1 MPLARRPAL
10 AASIAPLPATPRG
23 LETELVLRVPSDV
36 NRVGEAVDIVAD
48 EVESHFADPRT
59 VRFNLRVALGE
70 ALANAILYGTRSDP
84 SKQVAVRVR
93 FGRTAI
99 EMEVNDDGEGFDPAV
114 VPDPTTPEH
123 ISATSGRGIF
133 LIRKLVDEV
142 HFNEKGN
149 TICMTLRRA

>member
-1 MPLARRPAL
+1 MPPAPRQAL
-10 AASIAPLPATPRG
+10 AASVAPLPAAPRG
-23 LETELVLRVPSDV
+23 LETELMLHVPSDV
-36 NRVGEAVDIVAD
+36 DRVGEAVDIVASQ
-48 EVESHFADPRT
+48 VEGHFADPRV

-84 SKQVAVRVR
+84 TKLVAVRVR

-99 EMEVNDDGEGFDPAV
+99 EMEVNDDGEGFDHTAI
-114 VPDPTTPEH
+114 PDPTTPENLD
-123 ISATSGRGIF
+123 SCRGRGIF

>member
-1 MPLARRPAL
+1 MPPARRPAL
-10 AASIAPLPATPRG
+10 AASIVPLPAAPRG
-23 LETELVLRVPSDV
+23 LESELILRVPSDV
-36 NRVGEAVDIVAD
+36 DRVGEAVDIVA
-48 EVESHFADPRT
+48 EKVEPHFEDPRT

-93 FGRTAI
+93 YGRTAI
-99 EMEVNDDGEGFDPAV
+99 EMEVNDDGEGFNPGT
-114 VPDPTTPEH
+114 VPDPTAPEH
-123 ISATSGRGIF
+123 IDASSGRGIF

-149 TICMTLRRA
+149 TICMTLRRV

>member
-1 MPLARRPAL
+1 MPPARRPAL
-10 AASIAPLPATPRG
+10 AATIAPLPAAPRG

-36 NRVGEAVDIVAD
+36 NRVGEAVDIVA
-48 EVESHFADPRT
+48 EKVETHFADPRT

-84 SKQVAVRVR
+84 SRLVAVRVR

-99 EMEVNDDGEGFDPAV
+99 EMEVNDDGEGFDPGT
-114 VPDPTTPEH
+114 VPDPTTPAH
-123 ISATSGRGIF
+123 ISKASGRGIF

-142 HFNEKGN
+142 YFNEKGN

>member
-1 MPLARRPAL
+1 MPPARRPAL
-10 AASIAPLPATPRG
+10 AASIAPLPAAPRG
-23 LETELVLRVPSDV
+23 LETELVLCVPSDV
-36 NRVGEAVDIVAD
+36 DRVGEAVDIVATH
-48 EVESHFADPRT
+48 VESHFADPRA

-99 EMEVNDDGEGFDPAV
+99 EMEVNDDGEGFDPGT
-114 VPDPTTPEH
+114 VPDPTTPDH
-123 ISATSGRGIF
+123 LSATSGRGIF
-133 LIRKLVDEV
+133 LIRTLVDEV

>member
-1 MPLARRPAL
+1 MPTGRPAL
-10 AASIAPLPATPRG
+10 AASIAPLPAAPRG
-23 LETELVLRVPSDV
+23 LETELMLHVPSDV
-36 NRVGEAVDIVAD
+36 NRVGEAVDFVA
-48 EVESHFADPRT
+48 ERVEPYFDDPRI

-84 SKQVAVRVR
+84 SKLVGVRVR
-93 FGRTAI
+93 FGHTSI
-99 EMEVNDDGEGFDPAV
+99 EMEVNDDGEGFDPAIL
-114 VPDPTTPEH
+114 PDPTAPEH
-123 ISATSGRGIF
+123 ISAASGRGIF

>member
-1 MPLARRPAL
+1 MPPGQRPAL
-10 AASIAPLPATPRG
+10 AASIAPLQAAPRG

-36 NRVGEAVDIVAD
+36 DCVGEAVDIVASQ
-48 EVESHFADPRT
+48 VETHFADART

-70 ALANAILYGTRSDP
+70 ALSNAILYGTRSDP
-84 SKQVAVRVR
+84 SKLVAVRVR

-99 EMEVNDDGEGFDPAV
+99 EMEVNDDGEGFDPAI

-123 ISATSGRGIF
+123 ASATSGRGIF
-133 LIRKLVDEV
+133 LIRTLVDEV

>member
-1 MPLARRPAL
+1 MPPARPPAL
-10 AASIAPLPATPRG
+10 AASVVPLPAAPSG
-23 LETELVLRVPSDV
+23 LETELLLHVPSDV
-36 NRVGEAVDIVAD
+36 DRVGEAVDIVAGQ
-48 EVESHFADPRT
+48 VENRFTDPRT

-84 SKQVAVRVR
+84 SKQVGVRVR

-99 EMEVNDDGEGFDPAV
+99 EMEVNDDGEGFDPGN

-123 ISATSGRGIF
+123 ISAASGRGIF

-142 HFNEKGN
+142 HYNEKGN